1 MREGADRM
9 EKYVNRSTGVLL
21 QPAQESVA
29 AMLARDPMWAI
40 CTPEPE
46 PEPEPKPEPESEPEP
61 EPESE
66 PEPAKTRKGKAS
78 KEE

>member
-1 MREGADRM
+1 M
-9 EKYVNRSTGVLL
+9 EKYVNRSTGVML

-46 PEPEPKPEPESEPEP
+46 PEPEPKPEP
-61 EPESE
+61 
-66 PEPAKTRKGKAS
+66 AKTRKGKAS